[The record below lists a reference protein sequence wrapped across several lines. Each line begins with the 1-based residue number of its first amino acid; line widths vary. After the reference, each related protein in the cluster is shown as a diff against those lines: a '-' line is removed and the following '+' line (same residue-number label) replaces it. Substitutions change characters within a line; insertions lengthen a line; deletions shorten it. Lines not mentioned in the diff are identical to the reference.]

1 MNRLS
6 VSGGSPV
13 CAECWSHYDQGAI
26 TLGDQPE
33 RMSE

>member
-6 VSGGSPV
+6 VNGGSPV
-13 CAECWSHYDQGAI
+13 CAECWSHYGQGAI
-26 TLGDQPE
+26 TLGDPLE

>member
-1 MNRLS
+1 MNNLS

-13 CAECWSHYDQGAI
+13 CAEYQSHYDQASVA
-26 TLGDQPE
+26 LGDPPE